1 MVQVNSG
8 LSGTGQQIGGV
19 SAATTA
25 EVQARIAQV
34 EANKAAAAA
43 ARAAAAG
50 NGGAVGNGNGA
61 GPGPFDISS
70 SIPNNFWGYVMLIVG
85 MR

>member
-1 MVQVNSG
+1 LVQVNSG

-25 EVQARIAQV
+25 QVQATIAQV